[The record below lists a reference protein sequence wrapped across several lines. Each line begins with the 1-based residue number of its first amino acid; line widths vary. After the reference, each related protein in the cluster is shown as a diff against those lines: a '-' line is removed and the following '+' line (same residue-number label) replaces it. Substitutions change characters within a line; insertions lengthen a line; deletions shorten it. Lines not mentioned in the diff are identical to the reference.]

1 MPTVGGETRV
11 LVAAFRPRAG
21 EAKEMAEGP
30 LGSERGARE
39 PDRGAGYER
48 GGQGGYYGTP
58 AARGAGDQLN

>member
-1 MPTVGGETRV
+1 
-11 LVAAFRPRAG
+11 
-21 EAKEMAEGP
+21 MAEGP